1 MSGRA
6 ERVRRFL
13 RTGPAEV
20 LEASTPSDVLL
31 DAGERGM
38 IAAPKALL
46 EEMVGA
52 GLIVR
57 EGSRVKLAAPPD
69 ADDRTPEGDPI
80 GAAPRLL
87 EAWTPG
93 GNEDGPALLNLAESP
108 LGLLMRRKA
117 KDGSPF
123 LAAAEFQA
131 GERLRADYTRGLL
144 MPRLGA
150 NWVATV
156 ASGRRHGGSGIAD
169 LTDAAL
175 AARLRV
181 EQAIAAVGPE
191 LAGVLV
197 DICCFLKGLEQVESE
212 RGWPV
217 RSAKIVLKSAL
228 SALAR
233 HYHPAERPRAARN
246 RMLHWGAGDF
256 RPVIK

>member
-1 MSGRA
+1 MRRGA
-6 ERVRRFL
+6 ERVQRFL
-13 RTGPAEV
+13 LAGAVEV
-20 LEASTPSDVLL
+20 LEAATPGDVLL
-31 DAGERGM
+31 DAGPRGT
-38 IAAPKALL
+38 IAAPKVLL
-46 EEMVGA
+46 EEMAAA
-52 GLIVR
+52 GLVVR
-57 EGSRVKLAAPPD
+57 RGSRLGLATAQDPG
-69 ADDRTPEGDPI
+69 DRMPAGDPV

-87 EAWTPG
+87 EARTDPEEG
-93 GNEDGPALLNLAESP
+93 GAALVNLAESP

-123 LAAAEFQA
+123 LTEAEFHA

-181 EQAIAAVGPE
+181 ERAIVAVGPE
-191 LAGVLV
+191 LSGVLL

-233 HYHPAERPRAARN
+233 HYHPAETSRSGKN
-246 RMLHWGAGDF
+246 RTLHWGTADF
-256 RPVIK
+256 RPAIK